1 MFFCPV
7 FYTNLETYRLSKR
20 YIALYLQTIH
30 ISLVRKQINYTYD
43 DIRKWLEHFRTRA
56 DGGESENG
64 VKEKKTTTRFLNLG
78 VRIPLLWCTDLPQN
92 EHGKQTGIILRG
104 GIAAVGL

>member
-1 MFFCPV
+1 
-7 FYTNLETYRLSKR
+7 
-20 YIALYLQTIH
+20 
-30 ISLVRKQINYTYD
+30 VRKQINYTYD

-64 VKEKKTTTRFLNLG
+64 VKEKKRQLG
-78 VRIPLLWCTDLPQN
+78 FSIWVFVYPCYGAPTYRKN
-92 EHGKQTGIILRG
+92 EHGNIQGKQTGIILRG